1 MVQSKGKYMKKHTAM
16 FLTFSALLTFNA
28 FAPQVFWQESKVAR
42 FPAEVADSTL
52 EHKNIDIDKSAL
64 LKLPSFKMTADKET
78 RLEQI
83 QDELD
88 SARAE
93 LRSGKLEDSKIDET
107 YAKIEALQDEAHAL
121 RGSTRKEAQDK
132 VSIKEFSHENVKV
145 NDINLLEEIVVNADE
160 RAAYKAKEIA
170 DINFDIKHQKIEID
184 KAILEKLPEVAK
196 CEYKEED
203 LEAKIKSLIDD
214 KKSIMEEIAELK
226 EMKREKAAE
235 KRAELAK
242 KNAPKKREYQSDTLA
257 IMSEFTNLMMS
268 QQQQQMMMM
277 QQMFSMMPQQQQRPM
292 GIESLYSAHSYVPAR
307 MEMSYTQQYPLGYSR
322 HEVGIDYVNPH
333 GFQRFERAPSA
344 QYEQRYMQQPAQMPQ
359 PMVEQAHEGF
369 NFSQSGS
376 ANMNRVYFN

>member
-1 MVQSKGKYMKKHTAM
+1 MISQLIHSKGKYMKKHTAM

-42 FPAEVADSTL
+42 FPAQEIESKL
-52 EHKNIDIDKSAL
+52 EHKDIEFDKSEL
-64 LKLPSFKMTADKET
+64 LKLPEIRTEKASSVKD
-78 RLEQI
+78 LVH
-83 QDELD
+83 
-88 SARAE
+88 
-93 LRSGKLEDSKIDET
+93 EDLKINEID
-107 YAKIEALQDEAHAL
+107 
-121 RGSTRKEAQDK
+121 
-132 VSIKEFSHENVKV
+132 
-145 NDINLLEEIVVNADE
+145 LLEEIVVGVEE
-160 RAAYKAKEIA
+160 RSALK
-170 DINFDIKHQKIEID
+170 FDIKHEDVKID
-184 KAILEKLPEVAK
+184 KALLEKLPEVAK

-214 KKSIMEEIAELK
+214 KKTIMEEIAELK

-242 KNAPKKREYQSDTLA
+242 KKAPKKREYQSDVLA

-277 QQMFSMMPQQQQRPM
+277 QQMFSMMPQQQRPM
-292 GIESLYSAHSYVPAR
+292 GIDSLYSPHSYVPAR

-376 ANMNRVYFN
+376 SNMNRVYFN